1 MTLIRKI
8 WMVSREYG
16 DIAGAGG
23 VKDMVRQLAEQLASW
38 TGCSVNV
45 VIPLYGFLDIDSL
58 PCSLLMDPACPEQP
72 LKLDIDMSEPSG
84 QVVEQARI
92 YHGRLNRVNL
102 YLVDSPRFQ
111 QKLGVYTYTAAEER
125 DTWWQKQSSGHHDY
139 FAMNVLLQKATL
151 DLCMALGAEVDVFH
165 CHDGH
170 TAILPGLIRECAGYR
185 TYFRHTGVLT
195 TIHNAGRGYHQEV
208 RDLAY
213 ARTITGLPEQVILE
227 SLLEDAFDPFLVAG
241 QYGRINT
248 VSEQYAVELKETDE
262 DARTGWLGHDLTL
275 RGFDLQ
281 GITNGIDPRLFLMEN
296 LEYFQDDECF
306 SPGDSDDD
314 LRGKSRIK
322 ERLLKQLA
330 LGDRL
335 RDVQCFGTL
344 SSNVDQPLFTSIGRF
359 SEQKGVD
366 ILIDA
371 LRKFHQSHPEAQSL
385 VLGSGDPV
393 LEEQLIDLVTN
404 GALASHGCFLRG
416 YSPSLANRIFAAG
429 DFFIIPSRYEPCG
442 LTDYIAQIFGNI
454 PVVNHVGGLV
464 KVIDSETGIAYQGG
478 ADELIEAMK
487 KAVVLYQN
495 PAQKREMQKNAIA
508 RIQSSYTWKTVM
520 GRYQD
525 LYKQARADRDC

>member
-38 TGCSVNV
+38 TGRSVNV
-45 VIPLYGFLDIDSL
+45 VIPLYGFLNIDSL
-58 PCSLLMDPACPEQP
+58 PFSLLMDPACPEQP

-84 QVVEQARI
+84 QVIEQARI

-102 YLVDSPRFQ
+102 YLVDSPRFR

-125 DTWWQKQSSGHHDY
+125 DTWWQKQGAGHHDY

-151 DLCMALGAEVDVFH
+151 DLCMALGVEVDVFH

-185 TYFRHTGVLT
+185 TYFRHTGTLT

-208 RDLAY
+208 RDLPY
-213 ARTITGLPEQVILE
+213 ARAITGLPEEVISK

-248 VSEQYAVELKETDE
+248 VSEQYAAELRETDE
-262 DARTGWLGHDLTL
+262 DARTGWLGHDLAQ
-275 RGFDLQ
+275 RGVELQ
-281 GITNGIDPRLFLMEN
+281 GITNGIDPRLFQMQN
-296 LEYFQDDECF
+296 LEYFRDDECF
-306 SPGDSDDD
+306 SPGDSGDE
-314 LRGKSRIK
+314 LRGKLRIK
-322 ERLLKQLA
+322 DRLLRQLA
-330 LGDRL
+330 LGESL
-335 RDVQCFGTL
+335 SEVQCFGTL
-344 SSNVDQPLFTSIGRF
+344 TSNVDLPLFTSIGRF

-371 LRKFHQSHPEAQSL
+371 LKSFHRSHHAAQSL

-404 GALASHGCFLRG
+404 GALGSHGCFLKG

-442 LTDYIAQIFGNI
+442 LTDYIAQLFGNI
-454 PVVNHVGGLV
+454 PVVNRVGGLV
-464 KVIDSETGIAYQGG
+464 KVTDNETGITYRGG
-478 ADELIEAMK
+478 AEALVDAMK
-487 KAVVLYQN
+487 KAIALYQD
-495 PAQKREMQKNAIA
+495 PARKREIQKNAML
-508 RIQSSYTWKTVM
+508 RIQSKYTWKTVM

-525 LYKQARADRDC
+525 LYKKARADRAC